1 MSSLILLR
9 TFFRGKKVFLTGHT
23 GFKGSYLALWLRKL
37 GAQISGYSL
46 APHPKQPFF
55 NQLGIEKELTH
66 YVGDIT
72 HREYIQKVL
81 IREQPDMVIHC
92 AAQALVREGYRD
104 PLGTFMTNSIG
115 TLYVLE
121 ALRYLPSCKA
131 ALFITTDKVYDPA
144 HGGQAHVE
152 QHPLK
157 GEDPYSGS
165 KVCAEQIV
173 HTYVRSRL
181 VPLCNCATA
190 RAGNVIG
197 GGDRAADRL
206 IPDIVRAWESG
217 EPLRMR
223 HPSAIRPWQHV
234 LEPLMGYLQLLM
246 RLYESHS
253 QVSAETA
260 WNFGPPEKEMI
271 SVKEIVQK
279 AEGIL
284 NTSFKLI
291 VEPSMLSETHVLR
304 LNSRKAE
311 QSLSWKSLL
320 SIEEA
325 LKWTFDWY
333 RMEAQG
339 EDMRKAT
346 EQQIDHYMQLALQV
360 GASQSYADTEVD
372 TAACGEQREAGKQ
385 G

>member
-1 MSSLILLR
+1 MSSLSSLHN
-9 TFFRGKKVFLTGHT
+9 FFRGKKVFLTGHT
-23 GFKGSYLALWLRKL
+23 GFKGSYLALWLIKL
-37 GAQISGYSL
+37 GAHVSGFSL
-46 APHPKQPFF
+46 APHPKQPLFG
-55 NQLGIEKELTH
+55 QLGIEKELTH
-66 YVGDIT
+66 CLGDIT

-104 PLGTFMTNSIG
+104 PVGTFMTNSIG

-144 HGGQAHVE
+144 HGDQPHVE
-152 QHPLK
+152 NHPLK

-173 HTYVRSRL
+173 HTYMSSRL
-181 VPLCNCATA
+181 LPSCRCATA

-197 GGDRAADRL
+197 GGDKAADRL
-206 IPDIVRAWESG
+206 IPDLVRAWESG
-217 EPLRMR
+217 GALRIR
-223 HPSAIRPWQHV
+223 YPSAVRPWQHV

-246 RLYESHS
+246 RLYEAPS
-253 QVSAETA
+253 QMDPEIA
-260 WNFGPPEKEMI
+260 WNFGPPEKELL
-271 SVKEIVQK
+271 SVKELIQK

-291 VEPSMLSETHVLR
+291 VEPSSLHETHVLR

-320 SIEEA
+320 SVEEA
-325 LKWTFDWY
+325 LKWTLDWY
-333 RMEAQG
+333 RMEKQG
-339 EDMRKAT
+339 ENMRKAT
-346 EQQIDHYMQLALQV
+346 EQQLDHYMQLVLQADV
-360 GASQSYADTEVD
+360 QSYAA
-372 TAACGEQREAGKQ
+372 TAAVCEMPSAAFAYASS
-385 G
+385 